1 MIPVAWFLVMVS
13 ICALYVSELHDWQV
27 EHYYDHLE
35 ASSHE
40 HLTILSLAFEAPFT
54 SVETVALNPLFR
66 AFEESEDLIV
76 REMRSLEMES
86 AFLEVG
92 FVDMSGNMLNDQ
104 GEWETFLYAD
114 TSRLLS
120 KTSRFVQ
127 RVSLDGNQYDEQF
140 LLSVPVYDRG
150 TQLGSLVAIYD
161 IEYFSSLFLVEQNY
175 IQEST
180 TFCVLNTN
188 GDIVMNDPSGVYMNI
203 NADFF
208 EIPDDLT
215 EEQTELLLYRTKL
228 LEAGKTISFSYE
240 YAGREYL
247 VQVLP
252 INLENFD
259 TNTWYLAELVDA
271 ELISENISSINR
283 FAYIMVAISLLISI
297 IVCFV
302 IYKFKHLQEEY
313 RIIAQGLRGGVR
325 RGVLSK
331 KAGVDYISP
340 GLATLF
346 GYSYKEMVK
355 KTREH
360 YKDLIYYQDSHIYEE
375 AINYLSSN
383 FGTRHI
389 EYRIHHRSG
398 ELMWVSDRITAV
410 RMVNSKIYIYAVVT
424 DINDSKNSKHNLNT
438 LMDSIPGGI
447 VIFDIAYQS
456 AHISVPFINDEMCD
470 MVGFS
475 MAELRERISENV
487 WNVAVPEDRELI
499 QEKFQNVIQGSDFE
513 ECTYRTYTK
522 TGTMW
527 LRLTARVIQRDIE
540 HIQIYAVIMNIDEQ
554 MRTEA
559 ILKKERYYQDLID
572 ESLDAATLIT
582 AFDENRT
589 LLHVSKNIYNLLG
602 YREDEFK
609 KIYHD
614 KYKDLVHPMEL
625 KRIVNLKKLY
635 AEREVINYELQFRA
649 RHKNGDYIWLVEKA
663 TLIEDVEGK
672 QAHLIVAFDDSG
684 RKKAEEELQV
694 REEEFR
700 IASLQNNKIVYR
712 YDLTLQKITVPN
724 GVEDRIGFTQHQEH
738 IPNSIL
744 DADLIHPDSK
754 ERVREFFQDIK
765 SNKEKGEIECVTLP
779 IEGDECKYLMRYT
792 LVHNADRQAVS
803 AIISAI
809 NITDRK

>member
-1 MIPVAWFLVMVS
+1 MTS
-13 ICALYVSELHDWQV
+13 ICAFYVAELHNWQV
-27 EHYYDHLE
+27 NHYYDHLE

-40 HLTILSLAFEAPFT
+40 HLTILSLALETSFV
-54 SVETVALNPLFR
+54 SVETVAENALFR
-66 AFEESEDLIV
+66 EFEESEDLIA
-76 REMRSLEMES
+76 REMRDLAMNSNL
-86 AFLEVG
+86 LEVG

-104 GEWETFLYAD
+104 GEWEKFLYAD

-120 KTSRFVQ
+120 KTTRFVQ
-127 RVSLDGNQYDEQF
+127 RVSLDGNQYDDQF

-150 TQLGSLVAIYD
+150 TQLGTLVAIYD
-161 IEYFSSLFLVEQNY
+161 SKEFASSFLVEQNY

-180 TFCVLNTN
+180 TFCVLNTD
-188 GDIVMNDPSGVYMNI
+188 GDIVMNDPSDIYMNI
-203 NADFF
+203 TSDFF
-208 EIPDDLT
+208 AVPDDLT
-215 EEQTELLLYRTKL
+215 EEELELFQYRTKL
-228 LEAGKTISFSYE
+228 LASGKTISFSHE
-240 YAGREYL
+240 HAGREYL

-259 TNTWYLAELVDA
+259 TNTWYLVEIVDA
-271 ELISENISSINR
+271 ALISENISSINT
-283 FAYIMVAISLLISI
+283 FANIMVAISLLISI
-297 IVCFV
+297 IVWFI

-325 RGVLSK
+325 RGVISK
-331 KAGVDYISP
+331 KAGVDYISQ
-340 GLATLF
+340 GLASIF
-346 GYSYKEMVK
+346 GYSYKEMAK

-360 YKDLIYYQDSHIYEE
+360 YKDLIYYQDRPIYEE
-375 AINYLSSN
+375 AIDYLSSN
-383 FGTRHI
+383 LGTRHI

-410 RMVNSKIYIYAVVT
+410 RMVNGKIYIYAVVT
-424 DINDSKNSKHNLNT
+424 DINDSKNSKHNLDT

-447 VIFDIAYQS
+447 VIFDIAYQN
-456 AHISVPFINDEMCD
+456 AHISAPFINDEMCE
-470 MVGFS
+470 MIGFS
-475 MAELRERISENV
+475 MAEVRDRISENV
-487 WNVAVPEDRELI
+487 WNIAVPEDRELI

-527 LRLTARVIQRDIE
+527 LRLTAKVIKRDIE
-540 HIQIYAVIMNIDEQ
+540 HIQVYAVIMNIDEQ

-559 ILKKERYYQDLID
+559 MLKKERYYQDLID
-572 ESLDAATLIT
+572 ESLDAAILIT

-609 KIYHD
+609 NIYHD

-625 KRIVNLKKLY
+625 KRIVNLKRLY

-663 TLIEDVEGK
+663 TLIEDIEGK
-672 QAHLIVAFDDSG
+672 QAHLIVAFNDSE

-712 YDLTLQKITVPN
+712 YDLTLQKITVPR
-724 GVEDRIGFTQHQEH
+724 GVEDRIGFTQYQEH

-744 DADLIHPDSK
+744 EADLVHPDSK
-754 ERVREFFQDIK
+754 ERVREFFQDIR
-765 SNKEKGEIECVTLP
+765 SNKEKGEIEFITMP
-779 IEGDECKYLMRYT
+779 IEGEECKYLMRYT
-792 LVHNADRQAVS
+792 LVHNTDRQAVS

-809 NITDRK
+809 NITERK